1 MSSQQKYSSYFFS
14 FPISFRYYHQMVY
27 DVTNRNVLKII
38 LLIKCYFIVVDDL
51 IKNYQYRAIV
61 NNTAKAIRVYETFN
75 KIGGRGRIIRI
86 KNFGWTIIT
95 RMNKEERQYV
105 IDIITWLLID
115 SNSRKGEQLKIKM
128 KTLILR
134 KERRLLLENAKVY
147 QKYPNRTRRKKN
159 YNSNTQTME
168 NINEKKIKIME
179 LYTPKIIYEYKEM
192 TEEKE
197 KQVKEWLEKTRE
209 QDLDQIKILEI
220 IMRSQIEII
229 QRFDKILNEIIR
241 LKDELKQQNDKRIIM
256 VSIEELTNVGRLLQ
270 NNQNKSKKYSKLRER
285 WLENI

>member
-1 MSSQQKYSSYFFS
+1 
-14 FPISFRYYHQMVY
+14 
-27 DVTNRNVLKII
+27 
-38 LLIKCYFIVVDDL
+38 
-51 IKNYQYRAIV
+51 
-61 NNTAKAIRVYETFN
+61 
-75 KIGGRGRIIRI
+75 
-86 KNFGWTIIT
+86 
-95 RMNKEERQYV
+95 
-105 IDIITWLLID
+105 
-115 SNSRKGEQLKIKM
+115 M

-209 QDLDQIKILEI
+209 A
-220 IMRSQIEII
+220 
-229 QRFDKILNEIIR
+229 
-241 LKDELKQQNDKRIIM
+241 
-256 VSIEELTNVGRLLQ
+256 EE
-270 NNQNKSKKYSKLRER
+270 YEYKLRILKGLDR
-285 WLENI
+285 QILQQ